1 MNIHI
6 LDNGIIKGIRDNNHR
21 VLSRIITQIID
32 NKDIDSRFYQ
42 DIYPFTKNAI
52 RIGITGPPGA
62 GKSTLINEL
71 IQLVLDNDKSVGV
84 IAVDPTSPFTGGALL
99 GDRVR
104 MNKFT
109 WNNNVFI
116 RSMATHGD
124 LGGLAKKAQDVGDIL
139 AASGK
144 DIVIFETIG
153 VGQGEY
159 DVIKAVDIAVVVL
172 VPESG
177 DEVQLMKAGLIEI
190 ADFFVINKSDR
201 PGATRLATTL
211 KSLLHVNH
219 RKNRLEPPVLNTI
232 ANKGGGIDKLYNE
245 IFNHL
250 KLMDDKG
257 ILTQKQLDRHRDR
270 VFSLIQNNLLKEFW
284 TSKRLVELE
293 QRTKDVESIKSSA
306 HEIADQIMEDS
317 ENE

>member
-1 MNIHI
+1 MDKNII
-6 LDNGIIKGIRDNNHR
+6 NAIRDNDHR
-21 VLSRIITQIID
+21 TLSRTITQIID
-32 NKDIDSRFYQ
+32 NKNINSRFYQ
-42 DIYPFTKNAI
+42 DIYPFTQNAV

-62 GKSTLINEL
+62 GKSTLINQM
-71 IQLVLDNDKSVGV
+71 IKLVLDNDKSVGV

-109 WNNNVFI
+109 WNDNVFI
-116 RSMATHGD
+116 RSMGTHGD
-124 LGGLAKKAQDVGDIL
+124 LGGLAKKTQDVGDIL

-144 DIVIFETIG
+144 DIVIFETVG

-159 DVIKAVDIAVVVL
+159 DIIKAVDIAVVVL

-201 PGATRLATTL
+201 SGANRLATTL
-211 KSLLHVNH
+211 KSLLHNNH
-219 RKNRLEPPVLNTI
+219 GKNRLEPPVLNTI
-232 ANKGGGIDKLYNE
+232 ASKGDGIVELYDE

-250 KLMDDKG
+250 KLMNDSG
-257 ILTQKQLDRHRDR
+257 ILTRKQLDRHRDR
-270 VFSLIQNNLLKEFW
+270 VFSLIQNKLLKEFW
-284 TSKRLVELE
+284 TSKRLIELE

-306 HEIADQIMEDS
+306 YEIANQIMDATK
-317 ENE
+317 NDKI

>member
-1 MNIHI
+1 M
-6 LDNGIIKGIRDNNHR
+6 DKSIIQGIRDNDHR
-21 VLSRIITQIID
+21 TVSRIITQIID
-32 NKDIDSRFYQ
+32 NKDIDSQFYQ

-62 GKSTLINEL
+62 GKSTLIDKL
-71 IQLVLDNDKSVGV
+71 IQIAIDDNKSVGV
-84 IAVDPTSPFTGGALL
+84 VAVDPTSPFTGGALL

-104 MNKFT
+104 MNKFA

-116 RSMATHGD
+116 RSMGTHGD

-139 AASGK
+139 AVSGK
-144 DIVIFETIG
+144 DIVIFETVG

-201 PGATRLATTL
+201 SGANRLAATL
-211 KSLLHVNH
+211 KSLLHNNH
-219 RKNRLEPPVLNTI
+219 GKNRLEPPVLNTI
-232 ANKGGGIDKLYNE
+232 ASKGDGTVELYNE

-250 KLMDDKG
+250 KLMDSKG

-270 VFSLIQNNLLKEFW
+270 VFSLIQNKLLKEFW
-284 TSKRLVELE
+284 TSKRLGDLE
-293 QRTKDVESIKSSA
+293 QRTKNVGSIKSSA
-306 HEIADQIMEDS
+306 HEIAEQIMEATKND
-317 ENE
+317 

>member
-1 MNIHI
+1 MDRS
-6 LDNGIIKGIRDNNHR
+6 LIKDIRNNDHLT
-21 VLSRIITQIID
+21 LSRIITQIID

-42 DIYPFTKNAI
+42 DIYPFTKNAL

-62 GKSTLINEL
+62 GKSTLIDQL
-71 IQLVLDNDKSVGV
+71 IKLALNNDKSVGV

-144 DIVIFETIG
+144 DIVIFETVG
-153 VGQGEY
+153 VGQAEY
-159 DVIKAVDIAVVVL
+159 DVIKAVDIVVVVL

-201 PGATRLATTL
+201 PGANRLGTTL
-211 KSLLHVNH
+211 KSLLHANH
-219 RKNRLEPPVLNTI
+219 GKNRLEPPVLNTI
-232 ANKGGGIDKLYNE
+232 ASKGEGIVELYDG

-250 KLMDDKG
+250 NSMANKG
-257 ILTQKQLDRHRDR
+257 ILTHKQLDRHRER
-270 VFSLIQNNLLKEFW
+270 VFSLIQNKLLKEFW
-284 TSKRLVELE
+284 TSKRLVVLE
-293 QRTKDVESIKSSA
+293 QHTKDVDSIKSSA
-306 HEIADQIMEDS
+306 HEIAKQIMDATK
-317 ENE
+317 NE

>member
-1 MNIHI
+1 MDKSI
-6 LDNGIIKGIRDNNHR
+6 LESIRNNDHR
-21 VLSRIITQIID
+21 TLSRVITQIID
-32 NKDIDSRFYQ
+32 NKDIDSQFYQ
-42 DIYPFTKNAI
+42 DIYPYTQKAI

-62 GKSTLINEL
+62 GKSTLIDQL
-71 IQLVLDNDKSVGV
+71 IQIIIDDKKSVGV
-84 IAVDPTSPFTGGALL
+84 IAIDPTSPYTGGALL

-109 WNNNVFI
+109 WNDNVFI
-116 RSMATHGD
+116 RSMGSRGD
-124 LGGLAKKAQDVGDIL
+124 LGGLAKRAQDVGDIL

-144 DIVIFETIG
+144 DIVIFETVG

-201 PGATRLATTL
+201 PGANRLATTL
-211 KSLLHVNH
+211 KSLLHNSH
-219 RKNRLEPPVLNTI
+219 GKNRLEPPVLNTI
-232 ANKGGGIDKLYNE
+232 ASKGEGIIELYDE
-245 IFNHL
+245 LFKHL
-250 KLMDDKG
+250 NLMSYKG
-257 ILTQKQLDRHRDR
+257 IITHKQLDRHRER
-270 VFSLIQNNLLKEFW
+270 VFSLIQNKLLREFW

-293 QRTKDVESIKSSA
+293 KRTQDVESIKSSA
-306 HEIADQIMEDS
+306 HEIANQIMDATIYD
-317 ENE
+317 

>member
-1 MNIHI
+1 MDKNII
-6 LDNGIIKGIRDNNHR
+6 NAIRDNDHR
-21 VLSRIITQIID
+21 TLSRTITQIID
-32 NKDIDSRFYQ
+32 NENLDSRFYQ
-42 DIYPFTKNAI
+42 DIYPFTKNAV

-62 GKSTLINEL
+62 GKSTLINQL
-71 IQLVLDNDKSVGV
+71 IKLVLDDDKSVGV

-116 RSMATHGD
+116 RSMGTHGD

-201 PGATRLATTL
+201 PGANRLATTL
-211 KSLLHVNH
+211 KSLLHNNH
-219 RKNRLEPPVLNTI
+219 CKNRLEPPVLNTI
-232 ANKGGGIDKLYNE
+232 GSKGTGIVELYE
-245 IFNHL
+245 GLFNHL
-250 KLMDDKG
+250 KLMNDSG

-270 VFSLIQNNLLKEFW
+270 VFSLIQNKLLKEFW

-306 HEIADQIMEDS
+306 YEIANQIMDATK
-317 ENE
+317 NDKI

>member
-1 MNIHI
+1 M
-6 LDNGIIKGIRDNNHR
+6 DKSIIKDIRDNDHR
-21 VLSRIITQIID
+21 TISRLITQIID

-42 DIYPFTKNAI
+42 DIYPFTQKAI

-62 GKSTLINEL
+62 GKSTLIDQL
-71 IQLVLDNDKSVGV
+71 ILTIINDKKSVGV
-84 IAVDPTSPFTGGALL
+84 IAIDPTSPYTGGALL

-109 WNNNVFI
+109 WNDNVFI
-116 RSMATHGD
+116 RSMGSRGD
-124 LGGLAKKAQDVGDIL
+124 LGGLAKRAQDVGDIL

-144 DIVIFETIG
+144 DIVIFETVG

-201 PGATRLATTL
+201 PGANRLATTL
-211 KSLLHVNH
+211 KSLLHSNH
-219 RKNRLEPPVLNTI
+219 GKTRLEPPVLNTI
-232 ANKGGGIDKLYNE
+232 ASKGEGIIELYNDL
-245 IFNHL
+245 FKHL
-250 KLMDDKG
+250 KLMNDKG
-257 ILTQKQLDRHRDR
+257 IVAQKQLDRHRDR
-270 VFSLIQNNLLKEFW
+270 VFSLIQNKLIKEFW

-293 QRTKDVESIKSSA
+293 KRTKDVESIKSSA
-306 HEIADQIMEDS
+306 HEIAHQIMDATKYD
-317 ENE
+317 

>member
-1 MNIHI
+1 M
-6 LDNGIIKGIRDNNHR
+6 DRSIIKSIRDNDHR
-21 VLSRIITQIID
+21 ILSRVITQIID
-32 NKDIDSRFYQ
+32 NIDIDSRFYQ
-42 DIYPFTKNAI
+42 DIYPYTKNAI

-62 GKSTLINEL
+62 GKSTLINQL
-71 IQLVLDNDKSVGV
+71 IKLTLDNDKSVGV

-144 DIVIFETIG
+144 DIVIFETVG

-201 PGATRLATTL
+201 PGANRLAITL
-211 KSLLHVNH
+211 KSLLHNNH
-219 RKNRLEPPVLNTI
+219 SKNRLEPPVLNII
-232 ANKGGGIDKLYNE
+232 ASKGEGVVELYDG

-250 KLMDDKG
+250 NSMDNKG
-257 ILTQKQLDRHRDR
+257 ILTQKQLDRHRER
-270 VFSLIQNNLLKEFW
+270 VFSLIQNTLLRKFW
-284 TSKRLVELE
+284 TSKRLVVLE

-306 HEIADQIMEDS
+306 HEIANQIIDATK
-317 ENE
+317 NE